1 MFSAKDYFKNK
12 QNHGQNRRHDFSVVL
27 TLQKE
32 KGPNVSCIVGN
43 MVEHWAE
50 VELLIWINNIVS
62 LLFPYFII
70 IPYS

>member
-1 MFSAKDYFKNK
+1 MFSAKACFINK
-12 QNHGQNRRHDFSVVL
+12 QNLGPNRRHDFSVVL

-32 KGPNVSCIVGN
+32 KGPNVSCIVRN
-43 MVEHWAE
+43 VVDHRVE
-50 VELLIWINNIVS
+50 VEPVIWINKIVS